1 MLFSSCLCC
10 IHSRSA
16 SFKTQ
21 KLARPDV
28 VLVLFILPVQS
39 SVCASESL
47 AFFSRASFK
56 STRAWPDAR
65 WGHGHACQKLGEIDK
80 GLSKWTRVRRDGQGL
95 VELDKR
101 ARRHGQGLVGMD
113 KGEATQGHD
122 RSDKGSY
129 KGLASDVK
137 DLANRRTL
145 ARDKKCQVTRGPT
158 RWHVNGNQQV
168 DDKSLKSALLLRT
181 STSMCL
187 HGVRNLVTKLE
198 ISLRN

>member
-65 WGHGHACQKLGEIDK
+65 WGHGHACGQGLGELDKGLAKWTRAWRDGQGLGEIDK
-80 GLSKWTRVRRDGQGL
+80 GLANWTRAWRDGQGL
-95 VELDKR
+95 GE
-101 ARRHGQGLVGMD
+101 MD
-113 KGEATQGHD
+113 KGLARWTRAWRAT
-122 RSDKGSY
+122 S
-129 KGLASDVK
+129 
-137 DLANRRTL
+137 RRTL
-145 ARDKKCQVTRGPT
+145 ARDKK
-158 RWHVNGNQQV
+158 
-168 DDKSLKSALLLRT
+168 
-181 STSMCL
+181 
-187 HGVRNLVTKLE
+187 
-198 ISLRN
+198 